1 MDATSCGA
9 DSDGVNDDVA
19 AKSGDVQK
27 CLRAGANL
35 AVCADKEVAH
45 GITKLTTEQP
55 DGAAREYETL
65 SVSYPQ
71 S

>member
-1 MDATSCGA
+1 M
-9 DSDGVNDDVA
+9 
-19 AKSGDVQK
+19 
-27 CLRAGANL
+27 LRTGANL

-45 GITKLTTEQP
+45 GITKLTAEQP
-55 DGAAREYETL
+55 DGAARAYETL